1 MTPQKTPQNNRQN
14 DSLNQ
19 KLGEKLGEKLGTRA
33 ADGVVSAL
41 EDRIVSGKLRDGQ
54 MLPAERELMEEF
66 GTSRTVVR
74 EAVKMLSS
82 KGLVEARPRHRPIVR
97 TPNYDTI
104 LGVIGGLVKHLTGQ
118 PHGIKQIFDIRI
130 FVEAG
135 LVRMAALEAQKTDIA
150 NLRKALEKNGAT
162 IGDSDRF
169 YDTDMA
175 FHSVLYTIPRNPVF
189 ITIHRSFNDWLD
201 WHWRQMPRLPERN
214 AHNFESHKA
223 IFEGILN
230 RDPDE
235 AEAALR
241 RHMDDAWQQ
250 VKNTFGEI

>member
-1 MTPQKTPQNNRQN
+1 
-14 DSLNQ
+14 
-19 KLGEKLGEKLGTRA
+19 
-33 ADGVVSAL
+33 
-41 EDRIVSGKLRDGQ
+41 

-118 PHGIKQIFDIRI
+118 PHGLSKSLIFAFLLKR
-130 FVEAG
+130 G
-135 LVRMAALEAQKTDIA
+135 WCGWLHWKRKKTDIA